1 MISNATLSTIS
12 SLIRSMKTRKASKND
27 FIVHV
32 DSKGFKA
39 PDGGDALLLR
49 SAGQAGRNTE

>member
-1 MISNATLSTIS
+1 MADNATLSTIS
-12 SLIRSMKTRKASKND
+12 SLIKSMKTRKASKND

-39 PDGGDALLLR
+39 
-49 SAGQAGRNTE
+49 TE